1 MRSDSDH
8 DLDWL
13 KTARSSV
20 WGDWLLTA
28 LDAFEP
34 LAPLGAQLIF
44 LARPWLSQTG
54 GERWSS
60 LARALE
66 TQEGVER
73 VRAYLRRDEA

>member
-1 MRSDSDH
+1 MYSETDH

-13 KTARSSV
+13 KAVRGSS

-34 LAPLGAQLIF
+34 LAPLGAQVILM
-44 LARPWLSQTG
+44 AQPWLSQTG
-54 GERWSS
+54 GERWGS

-66 TQEGVER
+66 SAEGIER
-73 VRAYLRRDEA
+73 VRACLRDERT